1 MKFDANGGSA
11 VDSQMVKY
19 QDKAT
24 KPTDPAKDGFLFL
37 GWYADEA
44 CTRYYD
50 FTAPVTEDLTL
61 YAGWVFMPPFSG
73 YSISVPAAD
82 HGKVTVS
89 PTAAA
94 SGATVTVTAAPDEG
108 YELASLTV
116 TAASGDPQTL
126 TPLGSGKITFT
137 MPAAS
142 VTVTAVF
149 QAEAAA
155 PTEPTAPAGWVNPYT
170 DVAVSD

>member
-44 CTRYYD
+44 CTQFYD

-61 YAGWVFMPPFSG
+61 DAGWVFMPPFSG
-73 YSISVPAAD
+73 
-82 HGKVTVS
+82 
-89 PTAAA
+89 
-94 SGATVTVTAAPDEG
+94 
-108 YELASLTV
+108 
-116 TAASGDPQTL
+116 
-126 TPLGSGKITFT
+126 
-137 MPAAS
+137 
-142 VTVTAVF
+142 
-149 QAEAAA
+149 
-155 PTEPTAPAGWVNPYT
+155 
-170 DVAVSD
+170 